1 VGAPLP
7 KFQGFFYLG
16 GIPPPIVT
24 NPDVI
29 SYARLF
35 PSEGIEMK
43 SGLTAPLS
51 DYPFLYP
58 QNLAIFR
65 FGGNSV
71 FFFWGGG
78 MFPPQN
84 TPEFLRPHHP
94 SNRQTHLRIISTQ
107 ENYPWNA
114 WIGTDKKI
122 FLCVKV
128 ISSNPEPT
136 WQRKIFFSVP
146 IHGWFSTKLF
156 TGNTF
161 SILGDYIEWN
171 GSHRFHRRQGIIL
184 NLLIIKLIKLANHI
198 LYFDNTG
205 YLVKYIDPVL
215 GLDQN

>member
-1 VGAPLP
+1 MWPYCVQPLYAFGLP
-7 KFQGFFYLG
+7 VIVNVSEVPRGYFRFWDLG
-16 GIPPPIVT
+16 GSSPPQISGGQFH
-24 NPDVI
+24 VI
-29 SYARLF
+29 SYAQLF

-71 FFFWGGG
+71 FFFGGG
-78 MFPPQN
+78 MFPPQT

-107 ENYPWNA
+107 ENYRWNA

-128 ISSNPEPT
+128 ISSNPQLT
-136 WQRKIFFSVP
+136 WQRKIFLSVP
-146 IHGWFSTKLF
+146 IHGWFSWVEINLYSISHLLLLR
-156 TGNTF
+156 F
-161 SILGDYIEWN
+161 SNNKIVYREYFFNFRWLYWMEWE
-171 GSHRFHRRQGIIL
+171 S
-184 NLLIIKLIKLANHI
+184 
-198 LYFDNTG
+198 
-205 YLVKYIDPVL
+205 PVPS
-215 GLDQN
+215 